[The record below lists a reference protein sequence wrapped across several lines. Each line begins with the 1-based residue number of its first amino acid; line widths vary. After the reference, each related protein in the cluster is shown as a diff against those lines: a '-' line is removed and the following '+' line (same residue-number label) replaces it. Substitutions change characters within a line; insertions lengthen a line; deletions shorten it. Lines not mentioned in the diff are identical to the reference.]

1 MITSEQRFKLKKF
14 IEHLSK
20 YKARHTELVSVYI
33 PSGYDINKRIQQLLQ
48 EQGTATNIKSAT
60 TRKNVIDALER
71 MIQHLR
77 LYKQTPSNG
86 LAVFSGNISGV
97 EGKSDVE
104 VWSIEPPVPL
114 NIGMY
119 RCDKQFILDPLQE
132 MVEEKTSYG
141 LLVMD
146 RKEATIAELKG
157 KRIIPLLK
165 LKSAV
170 PGKFKAGGQ
179 SAARFARV
187 REGAAK
193 DFYKK
198 VADSMKAQFEGK
210 DIKGIIVGGPG
221 NTKKEFADGDF
232 LITDLK
238 NKIISLKDLTY
249 TNEFGLQ
256 VLVNKSEDVL
266 AQEDIV
272 EEKKAM
278 SQFLNLLAVEPGK
291 VAYGI
296 TEVRKYL
303 EQGVVDQLLLSESLE
318 ENLLNKLDD
327 VAQQFSTSVHIIST
341 ETPEGVQLKNLGGVA
356 AILRYNTQG

>member
-20 YKARHTELVSVYI
+20 YRARHTELVSVYI
-33 PSGYDINKRIQQLLQ
+33 PAGYDINKRIQQLMQ

-71 MIQHLR
+71 MVQHLR
-77 LYKQTPSNG
+77 LYKQTPPHG
-86 LAVFSGNISGV
+86 LAVFSGNISQV
-97 EGKSDVE
+97 EGRSDVE
-104 VWSIEPPVPL
+104 VWSIEPPIPL

-119 RCDKQFILDPLQE
+119 RCDKQFILDPLKE
-132 MVEEKTSYG
+132 MVEEKVSYG
-141 LLVMD
+141 LLVID

-198 VADSMKAQFEGK
+198 VADSVKSQFEGK
-210 DIKGIIVGGPG
+210 QLRGIIVGGPG
-221 NTKKEFADGDF
+221 NTKKEFVDGDF
-232 LITDLK
+232 LPTDIK
-238 NKIISLKDLTY
+238 NKIIALKDITY

-256 VLVNKSEDVL
+256 ELLEKSEDVL
-266 AQEDIV
+266 AQEDII
-272 EEKKAM
+272 EEKRAM
-278 SQFLNLLAVEPGK
+278 NEFFNLLATQPGK
-291 VAYGI
+291 VAYGVQ
-296 TEVRKYL
+296 EVKQYL
-303 EQGVVDQLLLSESLE
+303 EQGIVDKLLLSETLD
-318 ENLLNKLDD
+318 ENLINELDST
-327 VAQQFSTSVHIIST
+327 AQNFSTEVHIIST
-341 ETPEGVQLKNLGGVA
+341 ETSEGVQLKNLGGA
-356 AILRYNTQG
+356 AAVLRFDVSK